1 MTGTGPIVVGVD
13 FTARSRAALAAA
25 LRIGAEL
32 DRPVHA
38 VHFIDPL
45 VVADLREALSG
56 ADAAAGGDLGPSI
69 ERDARQAWIGF
80 AGADL
85 DISTT
90 RFTARVD
97 EPIGGIVATATELGA
112 SLVVLGAD
120 EPEGAF
126 LGFGTKATTCVR
138 KAPCD
143 VLLVRESHR
152 GPFRR
157 ILVGSDFSPTAAK
170 ALRAAIAVA
179 ARDGADLRVLHA
191 FHGPWN
197 TLHYR
202 APTPEADPA
211 FQRQYREALERR
223 LASGVREVAEAA
235 IAAGEAPAGFAS
247 RIHLELVDDGAHRSA
262 LAEYAKEVA
271 ADLVVL
277 GTRGRG
283 SIRDLLLGS
292 TAQKVLRDANTSV
305 LAVKPA

>member
-1 MTGTGPIVVGVD
+1 MHGTGPIVVGVD
-13 FTARSRAALAAA
+13 FTARSRAALGAA

-32 DRPVHA
+32 DRRVHA

-45 VVADLREALSG
+45 VVADLREALPS
-56 ADAAAGGDLGPSI
+56 ADGDLGSSI
-69 ERDARQAWIGF
+69 ERDAREAWLGF

-85 DISTT
+85 DVTGVG
-90 RFTARVD
+90 FTARVD
-97 EPIGGIVATATELGA
+97 EPIGGIVTAANELGA

-120 EPEGAF
+120 EPESSF

-157 ILVGSDFSPTAAK
+157 ILVGTDFSPTAAK
-170 ALRAAIAVA
+170 ALRVAVAVA

-223 LASGVREVAEAA
+223 LDTTVREVVDAA
-235 IAAGEAPAGFAS
+235 VAAGEAPAGFAS
-247 RIHLELVDDGAHRSA
+247 RIHRELVDDGAHRSA
-262 LAEYAKEVA
+262 LTQYAKEVA

-305 LAVKPA
+305 LAVKPD

>member
-1 MTGTGPIVVGVD
+1 MHGFGPIVVGID
-13 FTARSRAALAAA
+13 FTARSRAALSAA

-45 VVADLREALSG
+45 VVADLREALPS
-56 ADAAAGGDLGPSI
+56 ADGDLASSI
-69 ERDARQAWIGF
+69 ERDAREAWLGY

-85 DISTT
+85 DVSGVG
-90 RFTARVD
+90 FTARVD
-97 EPIGGIVATATELGA
+97 EPVGGIAAAATELGA

-120 EPEGAF
+120 EPEGGL

-143 VLLVRESHR
+143 VLLVRESHH

-157 ILVGSDFSPTAAK
+157 ILVGTDFSETASR
-170 ALRAAIAVA
+170 ALRLAVAVA

-197 TLHYR
+197 VLHYR

-211 FQRQYREALERR
+211 FQRQYRETLERR
-223 LASGVREVAEAA
+223 LEASVREVVDAA
-235 IAAGEAPAGFAS
+235 VEAGEAPAGFAS
-247 RIHLELVDDGAHRSA
+247 RVHRELVDDGAHRSA
-262 LAEYAKEVA
+262 IAGYAKEVA
-271 ADLVVL
+271 ADLVVV

-283 SIRDLLLGS
+283 SLRDLLLGS
-292 TAQKVLRDANTSV
+292 TAQKLLRDAGTSV